1 MSRTRTKK
9 QRWAMVLNCT
19 CTIHTTR
26 PTVVKNRPTTTVIRI
41 RAIIIHIEMEVIR
54 ATEGIDCFEL
64 EKVSKS
70 QQKQSREMIVR
81 VEWRF
86 VICGKKLIFFSLYRN
101 TYTR

>member
-1 MSRTRTKK
+1 MHVYRTRTKK

-26 PTVVKNRPTTTVIRI
+26 PTVVKSRPMTTVIRI

-54 ATEGIDCFEL
+54 ATEGIDYFEL

-70 QQKQSREMIVR
+70 HKSKVVR
-81 VEWRF
+81 
-86 VICGKKLIFFSLYRN
+86 
-101 TYTR
+101 